1 MAQFNKGR
9 TVAIAI
15 ITVNAVISVL
25 LIMAVVY
32 LFFQVSHLQEENK
45 NLRNKWQR
53 LQGIHENIKKPTTE
67 VNTVIIY
74 SKPKVT
80 FCQCIV
86 LHGYKV
92 AFNNTM

>member
-45 NLRNKWQR
+45 NLRNKWQT
-53 LQGIHENIKKPTTE
+53 LQGIHESIETPTTE
-67 VNTVIIY
+67 VNTVII
-74 SKPKVT
+74 
-80 FCQCIV
+80 
-86 LHGYKV
+86 
-92 AFNNTM
+92 